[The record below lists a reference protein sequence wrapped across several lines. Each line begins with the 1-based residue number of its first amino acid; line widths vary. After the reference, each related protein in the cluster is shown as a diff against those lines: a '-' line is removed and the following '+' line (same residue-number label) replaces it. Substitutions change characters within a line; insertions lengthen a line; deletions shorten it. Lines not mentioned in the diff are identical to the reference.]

1 MNRSAWN
8 LPLGTLCGI
17 RVTVHGSFLILLAV
31 VGVVQW
37 VSSGSFVAASLGLA
51 SILVI
56 FGCVLLHELGHALAA
71 RRYGIGTRSITL
83 LPIGGVAQLER
94 MPEDPRQELVVALA
108 GPAVNLV
115 IAAAAFG
122 LLQLA
127 ALTGSA
133 LLAPAL
139 SFLVIAN
146 VILFAFNLLPAFP
159 MDGGRVLR
167 AGLALRLGGA
177 RATEIAASTGKLMA
191 VAFAVL
197 GFLYNPMLVLI
208 ALFVWF
214 GASQEAL
221 WTRTRASL
229 DGMTASDAM
238 TRDFHAVDARAPL
251 RYAAEVMLGSQQ
263 KDYPVLD
270 DGRIVGVLLRADVL
284 RALSA
289 RDARLVSDVMRSG
302 APAARTNEP
311 LGEVYRRLIGGP
323 LPALPVVDGPH
334 IVGWITRE
342 GINEYV
348 ALRRRLG
355 AA

>member
-1 MNRSAWN
+1 MKRSAWN
-8 LPLGTLCGI
+8 LPLGMLCGI

-31 VGVVQW
+31 VGVMQW
-37 VSSGSFVAASLGLA
+37 VGSGSLVAASLGLA
-51 SILVI
+51 SILAI
-56 FGCVLLHELGHALAA
+56 FGCVLLHELGHAIAA

-83 LPIGGVAQLER
+83 LPIGGIAQLER

-108 GPAVNLV
+108 GPAVNLA
-115 IAAAAFG
+115 IAGAAFG
-122 LLQLA
+122 VLQLA
-127 ALTGSA
+127 SSTF
-133 LLAPAL
+133 LAPAL
-139 SFLVIAN
+139 SFLVAAN

-167 AGLALRLGGA
+167 AGLAMRLGKV
-177 RATEIAASTGKLMA
+177 RATDIAASTGKLMA

-197 GFLYNPMLVLI
+197 GFLFNPMLVLI

-221 WTRTRASL
+221 WTRNRASL
-229 DGMTASDAM
+229 EGMTASDAM
-238 TRDFHAVDARAPL
+238 TRDFHAVDARTPL
-251 RYAAEVMLGSQQ
+251 RYAAEVMLGSPQ

-284 RALSA
+284 RALSD

-302 APAARTNEP
+302 APPAQTNEP

-323 LPALPVVDGPH
+323 LSALPVVEGPH

-342 GINEYV
+342 GVNEYV